1 MCQRTKRLH
10 RGELGLSCFRCML
23 LLQPNEH
30 LLGFDKQ
37 KMAPGVGTWTHTQMN
52 DSDSA
57 NRFEAIYPPMLVL
70 VNQKH
75 KYFGF

>member
-1 MCQRTKRLH
+1 MPEDKKTAQRRV
-10 RGELGLSCFRCML
+10 GAVSCFRCML

-37 KMAPGVGTWTHTQMN
+37 KMAPGVGAWTHTQMN

-57 NRFEAIYPPMLVL
+57 NRFEAIYPLMLVL

-75 KYFGF
+75 KYLGF